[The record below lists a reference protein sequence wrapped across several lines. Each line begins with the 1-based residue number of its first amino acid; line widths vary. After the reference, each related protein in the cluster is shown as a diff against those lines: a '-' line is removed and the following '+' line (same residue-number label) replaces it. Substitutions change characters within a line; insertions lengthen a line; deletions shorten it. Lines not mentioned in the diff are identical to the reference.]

1 VNYINRSAEDRR
13 EQTVSHETILK
24 KLVDHDDTI
33 VGMAGDIRT
42 IKNQI
47 IPLTAGIRALT
58 WLGKAF
64 LAIGALAG
72 AAYAIITLWDKV
84 VK

>member
-1 VNYINRSAEDRR
+1 
-13 EQTVSHETILK
+13 
-24 KLVDHDDTI
+24 
-33 VGMAGDIRT
+33 MAGDIRT